1 MADIDN
7 LQIQISAD
15 AKDAAESISSLA
27 GALDDLANKSSG
39 LTSSGLGG
47 LNGVAKT
54 LNDLKKGLKIPDSF
68 SATTDQI
75 KTLFGSLSEIEAP
88 NIDGIVDTFS
98 KLGDALYNAANFS
111 VEADFTSGVNRI
123 AEAAST
129 LNGVDFTGFDNM
141 SNALRNIPDNMRVTF
156 GATSAE
162 VDQLTDSIVNVQ
174 DALERLA
181 NSQSGNT
188 SSHAEVFERSA
199 SAAREYNGV
208 LTETERNIIRQANA
222 WRESQR
228 EIERALSAYET
239 MGQEV
244 TPELQRLA
252 EEYGVLG
259 SSISENSGILDD
271 NTRRVIEQAN
281 EWRSNQR
288 EIRNAL
294 NAYETLGETVPPELE
309 AIAQQYRL
317 LEQSSPFGTMQER
330 LQSFNENVTQAWHN
344 RALEA
349 IRERMQGFG
358 DALEQLTGGALK
370 GFGAGIKAILS
381 PVTAVGK
388 AFTTA
393 AGKAA
398 DFLKSIKRIVMYRAI
413 RTMIKAITDGFSEGR
428 KNLYYYSQAVGTD
441 FAVSMDNAATAAL
454 YLKNSIGAAT
464 APLTNA
470 LVPAL
475 EMVIDKVVDVINV
488 FNEMTAVLTHAPT
501 WTKAVKYPTTWQDAA
516 DDATASAKKLKSTM
530 LGFDELNVIE
540 PNTPSSKNNMKEML
554 DYSRM
559 FQEMQTNFK
568 FPDKLDPILQPIRLA
583 WDEESERTLD
593 TLKKSWESILGLVG
607 AVGRSFAEVWNNGTG
622 KETVETILFIVQGI
636 MRTIGN
642 IAERFRQAWEDAG
655 TGTQIV
661 QNVWDTVNNLL
672 GLFGELWA
680 DAGDWAAKLNFKP
693 LLEGVKS
700 FTGAIK
706 ELTAPT
712 SGFMKILRSL
722 WRDVVLPVGKWLI
735 ESGVPAVLKLG
746 TAVIKLAKQVGDNL
760 SPAWDWLYKNILKP
774 AAGFIGDILIGT
786 LEKLTDMIDGLAQL
800 ASGDFSI
807 ADKVKEGFM
816 DLSNPL
822 NLMNPLSVGENL
834 GAGLADGI
842 RQGISG
848 KWKSLKEWFKGLF
861 TGNNEQENP
870 WDTGNVVL
878 GAAGISALGGSS
890 GMNDGV
896 KESGLFDAISESWNG
911 YIEDWGT
918 GFETLKQDWQEGWNS
933 IKQWA
938 LDGLQGVKDD
948 WNGYKDDWAVGF
960 ETMRKT
966 ASQKWASIKTNL
978 QSGWD
983 TLKNKVSTFA
993 SDWSDYFGQIGE
1005 KAYDKWNSIKDK
1017 WSNNWGTIK
1026 QKVSE
1031 FRDDAVSKFSDVKEK
1046 ASQKWDGL
1054 KQSISDGWDKIV
1066 GFFRD
1071 GIENAKN
1078 AIFESEAW
1086 KKITGIATEIK
1097 DAIFESE
1104 AYKKI
1109 TGFIDEIAGDW
1120 KIGFDSLIEDAKG
1133 FAKDIINAIK
1143 GIWDDGKGGGLKNWK
1158 ISELIA
1164 GLFDGIA
1171 DLIGWNNIKNKFLE
1185 NIESIVNFFGEGI
1198 NSLLDKMP
1206 DFIKDQKGI
1215 LPNFRVPTI
1224 KLGRYAE
1231 GGFPNYGDVF
1241 IANESGAEMVG
1252 RIGSKTAVANN
1263 EQITEAISRAVYSAF
1278 TSAIRSNANG
1288 GEKIEVVLNIDGREV
1303 TRTVEETQQ
1312 RRGQSLFSGGVYV

>member
-39 LTSSGLGG
+39 LTSSGLDG

-156 GATSAE
+156 GATSAD

-259 SSISENSGILDD
+259 SGIAENSGILDD
-271 NTRRVIEQAN
+271 NTRRVIEQAD
-281 EWRSNQR
+281 EWRRNQS
-288 EIRNAL
+288 EIRAAL
-294 NAYETLGETVPPELE
+294 NAYETLGETVPPELIDIAESYGLIE
-309 AIAQQYRL
+309 ARQGVFSTLAKGMN
-317 LEQSSPFGTMQER
+317 F
-330 LQSFNENVTQAWHN
+330 FADAVT
-344 RALEA
+344 RVS
-349 IRERMQGFG
+349 GSV
-358 DALEQLTGGALK
+358 LK
-370 GFGAGIKAILS
+370 GFGVGIKAILS

-398 DFLKSIKRIVMYRAI
+398 DFFKSIKRIAMYRAI

-516 DDATASAKKLKSTM
+516 DDATESAKKLKSTM

-655 TGTQIV
+655 TGTQII
-661 QNVWDTVNNLL
+661 QNVWDAVNNLL

-680 DAGDWAAKLNFKP
+680 DAGDWAANLNFKP

-774 AAGFIGDILIGT
+774 VAGFIGDILIGT

-861 TGNNEQENP
+861 TGNKEQENP

-948 WNGYKDDWAVGF
+948 WNGYKDDWDVGF

-983 TLKNKVSTFA
+983 TLKKKVSTFA

-1005 KAYDKWNSIKDK
+1005 KAFDKWQEIKDK
-1017 WSNNWGTIK
+1017 WTNNWGTIK
-1026 QKVSE
+1026 QKAAE
-1031 FRDDAVSKFSDVKEK
+1031 FRDDAVSKFSDVKEN
-1046 ASQKWDGL
+1046 ASQKWDDL
-1054 KQSISDGWDKIV
+1054 KQSISEGWDNIV

-1078 AIFESEAW
+1078 AIFESEA
-1086 KKITGIATEIK
+1086 
-1097 DAIFESE
+1097 
-1104 AYKKI
+1104 YKKI
-1109 TGFIDEIAGDW
+1109 TGFVDDFTQDW
-1120 KIGFDSLIEDAKG
+1120 LKGFNALIETVNG
-1133 FAKDIINAIK
+1133 FAKDIIDAIK

-1171 DLIGWNNIKNKFLE
+1171 DLIGWSSIKNKFLE

>member
-39 LTSSGLGG
+39 LTSSGLDG

-98 KLGDALYNAANFS
+98 KLGDALYNASNFS

-156 GATSAE
+156 GATSAD

-259 SSISENSGILDD
+259 SGIAENSGILDD
-271 NTRRVIEQAN
+271 NTRRVIEQAD
-281 EWRSNQR
+281 EWRRNQS
-288 EIRNAL
+288 EIRAAL
-294 NAYETLGETVPPELE
+294 NAYETLGETVPPELIDIAESYGLIE
-309 AIAQQYRL
+309 ARQGVFSTLAKGMN
-317 LEQSSPFGTMQER
+317 F
-330 LQSFNENVTQAWHN
+330 FADAVT
-344 RALEA
+344 RVS
-349 IRERMQGFG
+349 GSV
-358 DALEQLTGGALK
+358 LK
-370 GFGAGIKAILS
+370 GFGVGIKAILS

-398 DFLKSIKRIVMYRAI
+398 DFFKSIKRIAMYRAI

-516 DDATASAKKLKSTM
+516 DDATESAKKLKSTM

-655 TGTQIV
+655 TGTQII
-661 QNVWDTVNNLL
+661 QNVWDAVNNLL

-680 DAGDWAAKLNFKP
+680 DAGDWAANLNFKP

-774 AAGFIGDILIGT
+774 VAGFIGDILIGT

-861 TGNNEQENP
+861 TGNKEQENP

-978 QSGWD
+978 KSGWD

-1005 KAYDKWNSIKDK
+1005 KAFDKWQEIKDK
-1017 WSNNWGTIK
+1017 WTNNWGTIK
-1026 QKVSE
+1026 QKAAE
-1031 FRDDAVSKFSDVKEK
+1031 FRDDAVSKFSDVKEN

-1054 KQSISDGWDKIV
+1054 KQSISEGWDNIV

-1097 DAIFESE
+1097 DAI
-1104 AYKKI
+1104 
-1109 TGFIDEIAGDW
+1109 
-1120 KIGFDSLIEDAKG
+1120 
-1133 FAKDIINAIK
+1133 K

-1171 DLIGWNNIKNKFLE
+1171 DLIGWSSIKNKFLE

-1224 KLGRYAE
+1224 KLGRYEE

-1252 RIGSKTAVANN
+1252 RIGNRTAVANN